1 MTSFVF
7 ILVYVSLHSIYVHMC
22 IRSRQRRLPLRDSG
36 KAEGGRLG
44 RALKAAWLAAPMV
57 WEDFQLEIV
66 KSYHFI
72 AFVSVLSCILC
83 VLCVS
88 PTGGTA
94 MALETIPKVY
104 VFKALLE
111 CEKITL
117 RVNTNVAL
125 KSQICTMYQGNHP
138 NHIYS

>member
-1 MTSFVF
+1 M
-7 ILVYVSLHSIYVHMC
+7 
-22 IRSRQRRLPLRDSG
+22 
-36 KAEGGRLG
+36 K
-44 RALKAAWLAAPMV
+44 K
-57 WEDFQLEIV
+57 
-66 KSYHFI
+66 YHFI